1 MADMRCSYDGDRDEA
16 LIAYLYEDHDSAE
29 RALFGAHL
37 MACAACRS
45 ELSVLKG
52 VRAQL
57 ARWAPPEPNFVVAGR
72 QSPVVSHGSSVVSW
86 RSWWR
91 EVPAWAQ
98 VAAAL
103 LFLGVAAGIAN
114 LEIRY
119 DRNGLAVR
127 TGWSNPV
134 PDGAAQGGSSSLWRA
149 DLAALEQR
157 LRTEFRAAGGSP
169 TAASAVGSAQ
179 RRAFMPS
186 DGDTLRRV
194 RALIDESERRQQRE
208 LALRL
213 ADVVREV
220 HSQRQADLVKIDRSL
235 GVIQNSTGMEVMKQR
250 ELLNYLVRASQ
261 RQ

>member
-1 MADMRCSYDGDRDEA
+1 MADMRCSYGGDRDQA
-16 LIAYLYEDHDSAE
+16 LIAYLYEDRDSAG

-37 MACAACRS
+37 MTCAACRS
-45 ELSVLKG
+45 ELSGLKG
-52 VRAQL
+52 VRTRL
-57 ARWAPPEPNFVVAGR
+57 ARWAPPEPNFVVASR
-72 QSPVVSHGSSVVSW
+72 QPSVVSR

-114 LEIRY
+114 LDVRY

-127 TGWSNPV
+127 AGWSNPV

-157 LRTEFRAAGGSP
+157 IRTEFHAADGSP
-169 TAASAVGSAQ
+169 TAAPAVGSAQ
-179 RRAFMPS
+179 PRAFMPS

-235 GVIQNSTGMEVMKQR
+235 GVIQNNTGMEVMKQR